1 MRITFLACYAPNA
14 MKGLIEGSDRKAA
27 VEALL
32 GSVGG
37 KLESMM
43 FTRGE
48 FDIALVA
55 EMPDRETGMG
65 LTMAIGASGAFT
77 RISVLEELDM
87 DKVLPAAQNAAKIY
101 KPAG

>member
-1 MRITFLACYAPNA
+1 MRIIFLACYSPDA
-14 MKGLIEGSDRKAA
+14 MKGLIEGSDRKTA

-37 KLESMM
+37 ELESLM

-48 FDIALVA
+48 FDIAVVA
-55 EMPDRETGMG
+55 EMPDRDTGMG

-77 RISVLEELDM
+77 KISILEELDM
-87 DKVLPAAQNAAKIY
+87 EAVLPAARIAAKIY